1 MAQDLQKN
9 PARIVSFPPTFP
21 IDLILRIKSVPEL
34 CKAYDITK
42 EEWDRI
48 RRDPLFIKTLETL
61 ADDLEDPKKA
71 FKMKARLQAEAYLT
85 TAWDLVH
92 SPNAIVAPPVKAQLI
107 RDTWKAAGLDGSQEE
122 ALAGRTQNALQIN
135 IVMNDD

>member
-122 ALAGRTQNALQIN
+122 AL
-135 IVMNDD
+135 

>member
-1 MAQDLQKN
+1 MSQDLQIN

-21 IDLILRIKSVPEL
+21 IDLVMRIKPVPEL
-34 CKAYDITK
+34 CKMYDITRDD
-42 EEWDRI
+42 WNRI
-48 RRDPLFIKTLETL
+48 RHDPLFIKTLEQL
-61 ADDLEDPKKA
+61 AEELEDPKRA

-107 RDTWKAAGLDGSQEE
+107 RDTWRAAGLDGSMEE
-122 ALAGRTQNALQIN
+122 AGARPGNALQIN
-135 IVMNDD
+135 IVMGDD